1 MPAIFPNAVSGAL
14 RFVHGACSLRRP
26 PLLLALSFA
35 ALAVAGCSEKA
46 PTKEQLL
53 SRASEALAAQKLIQ
67 AEKDYRAVL
76 RMAPDDLGAIRNLA
90 NLYFDQGQVAQSYP
104 VLKKYAGLQPDDPE
118 MQAKF
123 GLALFATGDFAQARE
138 AALQALSKRPGD
150 EQALMLLAD
159 TALSSE
165 EIADVKSKIEELR
178 KADQD
183 RSSYHLA
190 LGSLELKRGDK
201 ARAEAE
207 FKTAIQLNPKGATPH
222 VAQAM
227 LHWANNNLKDA
238 DQELKTAVGLVPIN
252 SPIRMRYVD
261 FKLRT
266 GAAAEAKTILEDIS
280 KQVPEYLPPRVA
292 LLKIACA
299 EQQNEDCAARVQN
312 VLAQDPVN
320 FEAVYQDALISAK
333 KGDTS
338 KAIRELEFLSNSF
351 PRNALVR
358 YQLASAYLLSA
369 VNASE
374 VNLRN
379 ATESAENRVSEA
391 VKLDPKLE
399 PAVLLFAELK
409 IRKGSAAAAI
419 EPLKELIKERPQSS
433 QAYYL
438 LATAYLAQR
447 QNAEAASTYQQ
458 IEKLLPKDPQPSFLL
473 GNVLL
478 AQGQQADARKAFE
491 RSATISPDYLPTA
504 EKLIDFELADKQY
517 AAAIGRAQ
525 QQIDKD
531 PKRAQAWALRA
542 KVYLAQRDF
551 AHAEPDLTKAIE
563 IDPKFEAAS
572 LLLAQVHIA
581 MNKQDQAIQELNAF
595 AEKNKSI
602 PALVMLASIY
612 EKEKNYTAARDA
624 YEKLLA
630 INGNNALALN
640 NLAVIYSERLDQIDK
655 ALDLAKR
662 ARTNLPNNPSFAD
675 TLGWIMFR
683 KGDFRNA
690 LPLLQEGAAKL
701 TDNPEVQ
708 YHLAMAQYM
717 MGDEAAA
724 RTGLQKAVQMPS
736 AFPQKDEAQQRLA
749 ILTMDAKASPGDAR
763 AALDAYLQKQPRDPV
778 ALTRLARLQARD
790 GATDQSITIYQ
801 KVIDANPEFAPA
813 LRDLALAYLARGND
827 DSKAFDI
834 AAKARQAYP
843 DDAELT
849 KTFGIL
855 NFKRGLFPQSAE
867 LLNQAAGSRRND
879 ADVQLYLGKSYQQL
893 KRWDDCKSALERA
906 LAIGLPP
913 ATRTD
918 AQTQLTAC
926 TEQGTQ

>member
-1 MPAIFPNAVSGAL
+1 M
-14 RFVHGACSLRRP
+14 
-26 PLLLALSFA
+26 
-35 ALAVAGCSEKA
+35 
-46 PTKEQLL
+46 
-53 SRASEALAAQKLIQ
+53 
-67 AEKDYRAVL
+67 
-76 RMAPDDLGAIRNLA
+76 
-90 NLYFDQGQVAQSYP
+90 QV
-104 VLKKYAGLQPDDPE
+104 
-118 MQAKF
+118 KF
-123 GLALFATGDFAQARE
+123 GLALLATGDFAQARE

-150 EQALMLLAD
+150 EQALSLLSD
-159 TALSSE
+159 TARTFE
-165 EIADVKSKIEELR
+165 EVEDVRKTIEDLR

-183 RSSYHLA
+183 RPSYHLA
-190 LGSLELKRGDK
+190 LGSLGFRKGEK
-201 ARAEAE
+201 AGAETE
-207 FKTAIQLNPKGATPH
+207 FKKALELDPKSGTAH
-222 VAQAM
+222 VALAM
-227 LHWANNNLKDA
+227 LYWSNNDLKAA
-238 DQELKTAVGLVPIN
+238 DQELKTAADLAPAT
-252 SPIRMRYVD
+252 SPVRMRYVD

-266 GAAAEAKTILEDIS
+266 GAAAEAKAMLEDIN
-280 KQVPEYLPPRVA
+280 KQLPEYLPPRVA
-292 LLKIACA
+292 LLKIVCA
-299 EQQNEDCAARVQN
+299 EQQKEDCAARVQN
-312 VLAQDPVN
+312 ILAQDPAN
-320 FEAVYQDALISAK
+320 FEAVYQDAIISAK
-333 KGDTS
+333 KGDIS

-369 VNASE
+369 INASE
-374 VNLRN
+374 VNVRK
-379 ATESAENRVSEA
+379 ATESAENRVNEA

-419 EPLKELIKERPQSS
+419 EPLKELIKERPQTT

-447 QNAEAASTYQQ
+447 QNVEAATTYQQ
-458 IEKLLPKDPQPSFLL
+458 METLFPKDPQPSFLL

-478 AQGQQADARKAFE
+478 AQGQPADARKAFE
-491 RSATISPDYLPTA
+491 RAAVISSDYLPAA
-504 EKLIDFELADKQY
+504 ERLIDFELADKQY
-517 AAAIGRAQ
+517 AAAMGRAQ
-525 QQIDKD
+525 LQIDKD
-531 PKRAQAWALRA
+531 PKRAQPWALRA

-551 AHAEPDLTKAIE
+551 AHAEPDLAKAIE

-572 LLLAQVHIA
+572 LLLAQLYIA
-581 MNKQDQAIQELNAF
+581 TNRQDQAIAKLNAI
-595 AEKNKSI
+595 AEQNKSI
-602 PALVMLASIY
+602 PALVQLASIY
-612 EKEKNYTAARDA
+612 EKERNYTAARDA

-708 YHLAMAQYM
+708 YHLAMVQYM
-717 MGDEAAA
+717 MGDETAA

-749 ILTMDAKASPGDAR
+749 ILTMDAKNSTGDAR
-763 AALDAYLQKQPRDPV
+763 AALDAHLQKQPRDPV
-778 ALTRLARLQARD
+778 ALARLARMQARD
-790 GATDQSITIYQ
+790 GSADQAIATYQ
-801 KVIDANPEFAPA
+801 KVVDTNPEFAPA
-813 LRDLALAYLARGND
+813 LRDLALAYFARGSD

-834 AAKARQAYP
+834 AAKARQAFP
-843 DDAELT
+843 DDAELA

-867 LLNQAAGSRRND
+867 LLKQAAGSRRND
-879 ADVQLYLGKSYQQL
+879 ADIQLYLGRSYQQL

-906 LAIGLPP
+906 LAIGLPA

-926 TEQGTQ
+926 TEQGAQ